1 MIDLEKVKGF
11 TVNDHPSQFEFVFH
25 VTGESDYRFRVMMKT
40 EWDEV
45 MEILKNSY
53 TESTGKALA
62 VYCVP
67 APNLKD
73 FHTVKGDVKKGI
85 SWMPPKTSWIYDQA
99 EESKGPDHLTGGPSS
114 ESWQW
119 STEGTT
125 LYSRKEGETVCLED
139 FIVKRVIGKGS
150 FGKVFLVQ
158 KRGKDDVYAMK
169 SIRKDILLQ
178 NDQVE
183 STKLEK
189 EILLKAEH
197 PFLVKMEYI
206 FQTEQKV
213 YFVMIFVR
221 GGELFTHLN
230 KVRRFPESWAKFYA
244 A

>member
-1 MIDLEKVKGF
+1 M
-11 TVNDHPSQFEFVFH
+11 
-25 VTGESDYRFRVMMKT
+25 
-40 EWDEV
+40 
-45 MEILKNSY
+45 
-53 TESTGKALA
+53 
-62 VYCVP
+62 
-67 APNLKD
+67 
-73 FHTVKGDVKKGI
+73 
-85 SWMPPKTSWIYDQA
+85 
-99 EESKGPDHLTGGPSS
+99 
-114 ESWQW
+114 
-119 STEGTT
+119 
-125 LYSRKEGETVCLED
+125 YSRKEGETVCLED

-230 KVRRFPESWAKFYA
+230 KVRRFPES
-244 A
+244 